1 MSPSW
6 IPANS
11 HHKRTPPVKI
21 EPATPYMFSKH
32 RLNVNV
38 VWCDCFNVKANS
50 IYELDACDVP
60 IGLQLIM
67 TTQKINRWT
76 PHRAECNFAYDKV
89 WVSQLLVLH
98 GILHRRRRN
107 LRPNSTTRS
116 PGLHSRYK
124 SSSPYRS
131 ARIPLSPWR
140 CTRRTRLRSSQLRSA
155 QCASPNSW
163 RRHSCHTQNVA
174 QCEIQ
179 QRSTDIVNAR
189 FLDTTVA
196 KYVFVTRNSGVGSC
210 REGGFRCICCK
221 ARQRCG
227 RLREGHVASA
237 ECRSNALNVKC
248 SPKALK

>member
-21 EPATPYMFSKH
+21 ETATLYMFSKH

-38 VWCDCFNVKANS
+38 VWCACFNVKENS
-50 IYELDACDVP
+50 IYDSDACDVP

-116 PGLHSRYK
+116 PGLHSRYQ

-155 QCASPNSW
+155 QCESPNSW
-163 RRHSCHTQNVA
+163 RRHNCHTKRRTMRDPTTKHRYWE
-174 QCEIQ
+174 CEIS
-179 QRSTDIVNAR
+179 RYD
-189 FLDTTVA
+189 
-196 KYVFVTRNSGVGSC
+196 GSQVRIC
-210 REGGFRCICCK
+210 NQEFRCWEL
-221 ARQRCG
+221 QRRWVPVHMLHG
-227 RLREGHVASA
+227 TATMRE
-237 ECRSNALNVKC
+237 VKRGPRGI
-248 SPKALK
+248 SGMQE